1 MEIPEQR
8 VISVQLQQRH
18 YNDVNDVNSGAF
30 IVNFEQILCCFH
42 RLFGAK
48 AATQLP
54 FNCSKSTIETL
65 AKGMTYIQS

>member
-8 VISVQLQQRH
+8 VIYVQLQQRH

-48 AATQLP
+48 ACYP
-54 FNCSKSTIETL
+54 VNI
-65 AKGMTYIQS
+65 